1 MTLLDLTAHRQWFQI
16 LGRPVKSFLRNLTR
30 ERQTFVGHSVPAMPT
45 AAEWASLPAP
55 NRDGDPTIDVV
66 MPVFAGRAETLRA
79 IHRVLSARN
88 TRGFELVVVDDRT
101 PDPVIGAKLREL
113 AQRKLITLLVNDVNR
128 GFVHSA
134 NRGMALHPARDVILL
149 NADTEVFGDWIDR
162 LRAAIYA
169 ADDVAT
175 ATPWS
180 NAVTILS
187 YPAPPSDQQAS
198 LKCDPAVLDQ
208 VAAQLG
214 PGMEEIP
221 TAVGFCMYIRRCCL
235 DEIGPLDEQNFGLG
249 YGEENDFCMKAAK
262 RGWRHV
268 AALNVYVHHYDG
280 RSFGREKH
288 RRVRN
293 AVRMLERLH
302 PGYKSKIAAFM
313 ARDPLARHRMR
324 LDQARSRHPASLSR

>member
-1 MTLLDLTAHRQWFQI
+1 
-16 LGRPVKSFLRNLTR
+16 
-30 ERQTFVGHSVPAMPT
+30 
-45 AAEWASLPAP
+45 
-55 NRDGDPTIDVV
+55 
-66 MPVFAGRAETLRA
+66 
-79 IHRVLSARN
+79 
-88 TRGFELVVVDDRT
+88 
-101 PDPVIGAKLREL
+101 PVIGAKLREL

-208 VAAQLG
+208 VAAQ
-214 PGMEEIP
+214 
-221 TAVGFCMYIRRCCL
+221 
-235 DEIGPLDEQNFGLG
+235 
-249 YGEENDFCMKAAK
+249 
-262 RGWRHV
+262 
-268 AALNVYVHHYDG
+268 
-280 RSFGREKH
+280 
-288 RRVRN
+288 
-293 AVRMLERLH
+293 
-302 PGYKSKIAAFM
+302 
-313 ARDPLARHRMR
+313 
-324 LDQARSRHPASLSR
+324 